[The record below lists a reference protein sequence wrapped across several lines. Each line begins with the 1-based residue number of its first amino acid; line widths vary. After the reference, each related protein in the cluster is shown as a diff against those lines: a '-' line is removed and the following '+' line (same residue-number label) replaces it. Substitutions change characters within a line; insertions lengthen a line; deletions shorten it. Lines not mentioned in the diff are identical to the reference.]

1 MVSRRHMLFITLS
14 HRIWVFSRPN
24 MLLRHSLLTQYVLI
38 QSGHT
43 NCGKKGVLKQF
54 CLGGL
59 MVNANLSDWL
69 YKPIIMET
77 IFVYACISLKKKIIE
92 YWYYQF
98 FFSFLSI
105 HYVPSAY
112 LYPTRGKFS
121 NCVTKIAMAY
131 NNGKSCIF
139 SNCLST
145 AQIKQHLKNRLFETT
160 NTLFISNQNLKMVS
174 DNQWIVWN
182 KTIISLFQTVYW
194 LFQTMFLKCG
204 FTTVSHM
211 VWTTRFFPELWMLSS
226 PLRRREWKGAEDLD
240 IQLFDEETSQ
250 MPQLM

>member
-1 MVSRRHMLFITLS
+1 
-14 HRIWVFSRPN
+14 
-24 MLLRHSLLTQYVLI
+24 
-38 QSGHT
+38 
-43 NCGKKGVLKQF
+43 
-54 CLGGL
+54 
-59 MVNANLSDWL
+59 
-69 YKPIIMET
+69 MET

-226 PLRRREWKGAEDLD
+226 PLRRREWKGAETSWVGKILTFNYLMRKHLRCLNWCKKRITNAKERIMTMKKFCCLD
-240 IQLFDEETSQ
+240 QCVKCHYL
-250 MPQLM
+250 LM